1 MDAVQ
6 LEPEPSILIESLRD
20 IGYSFNSALADI
32 IDNSI
37 TAGADNITVYAIPSD
52 SFRVAIVDDGEG
64 LSRDDLLQAMKLG
77 SSDPREVR
85 RANDLGRFGL
95 GLKTASF
102 SQCRRLTVVSRSK
115 GTTSAFTWDLDAVV
129 SDNSWTIFERR
140 DCAGIPFIDH
150 LSATGT
156 LVLWENVDRLT
167 GTKKFGTVDY
177 ERLIAEAQDY
187 LALVFHRYLSGEPGL
202 RHINIAVNGRPL
214 IPIDPFNTKCP
225 ATQQSPLETV
235 CPGVTMQAYT
245 LPHRSNYASEQE
257 YNNYG
262 LPGGYLKNQGVY
274 LYRAKRLIVHGT
286 WFGIAKK
293 TALTQLCRVRIDID
307 VNQDDAW
314 KIDVKKV
321 SAQLPETVRTRIKQL
336 ISRIGAPSKRV
347 YRRRGVRLTS
357 PTAHPAWTALKTGDK
372 TLYRINRDNP
382 IIASF
387 QGALD
392 EDEKAS
398 FNTVL
403 SLIESSFPTE
413 SLFYELSNNE
423 EAVQFE
429 SMSDDDF
436 VNAAKVFFA
445 ALSQGGKSDDD
456 ILSIMKAND
465 LFSSQW
471 NKTLEAL
478 EIEEI

>member
-1 MDAVQ
+1 MDTVQ

-37 TAGADNITVYAIPSD
+37 TARAENIAVYAIPNN
-52 SFRVAIVDDGEG
+52 SFTVAIVDDGEG
-64 LSRDDLLQAMKLG
+64 LTRDSLLLAMKLG
-77 SSDPREVR
+77 SSDPREER
-85 RANDLGRFGL
+85 KANDLGRFGL

-102 SQCRRLTVVSRSK
+102 SQCRRLTVVSRSN
-115 GTTSAFTWDLDAVV
+115 GATSAFTWDLDTVV
-129 SDNSWTIFERR
+129 SKNSWTIFEH
-140 DCAGIPFIDH
+140 DNCAQIPFIDY
-150 LSATGT
+150 LGATGT

-167 GTKKFGTVDY
+167 GTKKYGEVDY
-177 ERLIAEAQDY
+177 ERLIAESQDY
-187 LALVFHRYLSGEPGL
+187 LALVFHRYLSGESGL
-202 RHINIAVNGRPL
+202 RHINMSVNGRPL
-214 IPIDPFNTKCP
+214 IPIDPFNVKNP
-225 ATQQSPLETV
+225 ATQQASIEAV

-245 LPHRSNYASEQE
+245 LPHRANYANEQE
-257 YNNYG
+257 YDKHA

-293 TALTQLCRVRIDID
+293 TALTQLCRVKIDID

-321 SAQLPETVRTRIKQL
+321 SAQLPEAVRTRIKQL
-336 ISRIGAPSKRV
+336 IARMGAPSKRV

-357 PTAHPAWTALKTGDK
+357 QTAHPAWTSVKNGDK

-387 QGALD
+387 QSALD
-392 EDEKAS
+392 EDGKAY

-403 SLIESSFPTE
+403 SLIESTFPTE
-413 SLFYELSNNE
+413 SLFYELSNDE
-423 EAVQFE
+423 QAVQFE
-429 SMSDDDF
+429 SMGDDDF
-436 VNAAKVFFA
+436 ANAAKVFFA
-445 ALSQGGKSDDD
+445 KLSQDGKSDDD
-456 ILSIMKAND
+456 VLSIMRAND
-465 LFSSQW
+465 LFCAQW
-471 NKTLEAL
+471 DKTLKAL
-478 EIEEI
+478 DIEEI